1 MPGDDDVDP
10 ADQHHMTAALALAE
24 RNLGSTWPNPSV
36 GCVIVRDGIV
46 VGRGMTAPGGRP
58 HGEAVALDMAG
69 ERARGATVYVALEPC
84 AHRRNGSSCSDSLV
98 HAGVKRVV
106 VPMTDPDPRT
116 AGRGITRLR
125 EAGIDVAVGVLE
137 SRAQDLHAGFTSRI
151 LAGRP
156 LVTLKIAA
164 SLDGRIATATGE
176 SRWITGRQS
185 RRASHGLRL
194 QHDAILIGRRT
205 ADIDDPLLT
214 CRLDGLEHR
223 SPVRIVA
230 DSDLGLARESAL
242 VSSAADTP
250 TWIVC
255 GRDADVARKEAL
267 REAHVDVI
275 EVDRDR
281 SGRVSPKAMLATL
294 GSRGLTRLLVEGGAL
309 LAGSLIRDGL
319 VDRIAWFHAPLLLG
333 HDASAS
339 LAGLDVTSLSDAGCW
354 RVLFH
359 RTWDQDGLTMLAS
372 GDNAGTCSPAS

>member
-1 MPGDDDVDP
+1 
-10 ADQHHMTAALALAE
+10 MTAALALAG

-36 GCVIVRDGIV
+36 GCVIVREGVV

-58 HGEAVALDMAG
+58 HAEAVALDMAG

-98 HAGVKRVV
+98 HAGVKRIVV
-106 VPMTDPDPRT
+106 SMTDPDPRT
-116 AGRGITRLR
+116 SGRGIRRLR
-125 EAGIDVAVGVLE
+125 EAGINVDVGVLAQ
-137 SRAQDLHAGFTSRI
+137 RARDLHAGFTSRI
-151 LAGRP
+151 VTGRP
-156 LVTLKIAA
+156 LVTLKVAA

-176 SRWITGRQS
+176 SRWITGRQA
-185 RRASHGLRL
+185 RHASHGLRL

-230 DSDLGLARESAL
+230 DSNLGLACGSAL
-242 VSSAADTP
+242 VASAVGIP

-255 GRDADVARKEAL
+255 GRDADADRKEAL
-267 REAHVDVI
+267 RGAHVDVI
-275 EVDRDR
+275 EVDRDHA
-281 SGRVSPKAMLATL
+281 GRVSPRAMMAAL

-309 LAGSLIRDGL
+309 LAGSLVRDGL
-319 VDRIAWFHAPLLLG
+319 VDRVAWFHAPLLLG

-339 LAGLDVTSLSDAGCW
+339 LADLDVTALSDARRW
-354 RVLFH
+354 RVLSH
-359 RTWDQDGLTMLAS
+359 RTWGQDGLTMLAS
-372 GDNAGTCSPAS
+372 GDNADTCSPAS